1 MLPEHALLQAEQ
13 PNLSQPYFT
22 GAMLQPLI
30 IFVVSFGPTPT
41 DPCPGARAGCSS
53 AWGFS

>member
-22 GAMLQPLI
+22 GVMLQPPI